1 MLTSLK
7 MRSQTE
13 MSTPENSKSNKKSSI
28 IFGPEHDP
36 RQKRKSRKPRKSIFL
51 DRVHPQDFFKYQF
64 MFCCEQCS
72 HFDSSQTICTMGYRA
87 QHQRLEQL
95 KKYELTGKIAF
106 CRFMEID

>member
-1 MLTSLK
+1 
-7 MRSQTE
+7 
-13 MSTPENSKSNKKSSI
+13 MSIQDKNKSKLQNSK

-36 RQKRKSRKPRKSIFL
+36 RQKKSSRRPRKSIFL
-51 DRVHPQDFFKYQF
+51 DRVHPQDFSKYNF

-72 HFDSSQTICTMGYRA
+72 HYDAPKAICTMGYRA
-87 QHQRLEQL
+87 QHNREDQL